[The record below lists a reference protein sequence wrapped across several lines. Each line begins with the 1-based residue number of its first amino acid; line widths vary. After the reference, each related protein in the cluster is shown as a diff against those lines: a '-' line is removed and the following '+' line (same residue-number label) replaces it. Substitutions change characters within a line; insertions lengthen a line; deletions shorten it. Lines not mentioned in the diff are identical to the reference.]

1 VILIALALVAA
12 FALAA
17 YPLYPSRLDLC
28 QIVESRDS
36 NKERWATPHRGA
48 IFIARGILHD
58 GPEDMRLFEH
68 RTDQCHILIAVRVPR
83 GVLASPETRRALQT
97 LRTDK
102 LRTEDRTLPVH
113 ILARVDSEVLS
124 CFGPG
129 MIATAFAVTGDGSPR
144 YQNVERSIRP

>member
-1 VILIALALVAA
+1 MRKLLILIALALAAA

-28 QIVESRDS
+28 
-36 NKERWATPHRGA
+36 H
-48 IFIARGILHD
+48 ILHG

-68 RTDQCHILIAVRVPR
+68 RTNQCHILIAIRVPR
-83 GVLASPETRRALQT
+83 VVLASPETRRALQT
-97 LRTDK
+97 LRTDNW
-102 LRTEDRTLPVH
+102 RTEDRTLPVH

-129 MIATAFAVTGDGSPR
+129 MIVTAFAVTGDGSPR
-144 YQNVERSIRP
+144 YQKVERSIRP